1 MFKLEK
7 NEKYLIQE
15 NVALCHLVSG
25 AYMKLTN
32 QSKHLTEEK
41 LVQAVKLLSLGFKI
55 FVKILEFHFR
65 KHIFKSQKSP
75 NMVPLAVS
83 RWININ
89 LAVSMEPAERRTLV
103 KTADLLLRHMKN
115 VPNSTELKCR
125 LSWIIVQSRI
135 DAKDFESASKLLD
148 KVRFCRH

>member
-65 KHIFKSQKSP
+65 KHIFKSKKKFEHGSISSITMDQYQFSSFYG
-75 NMVPLAVS
+75 AS
-83 RWININ
+83 RTQN
-89 LAVSMEPAERRTLV
+89 P
-103 KTADLLLRHMKN
+103 
-115 VPNSTELKCR
+115 C
-125 LSWIIVQSRI
+125 
-135 DAKDFESASKLLD
+135 
-148 KVRFCRH
+148 

>member
-1 MFKLEK
+1 MVLKIENFQKTNDHKFKLEK

-41 LVQAVKLLSLGFKI
+41 LVQSVKLLSLGFKI

-65 KHIFKSQKSP
+65 KHIFKSK
-75 NMVPLAVS
+75 
-83 RWININ
+83 
-89 LAVSMEPAERRTLV
+89 
-103 KTADLLLRHMKN
+103 
-115 VPNSTELKCR
+115 
-125 LSWIIVQSRI
+125 
-135 DAKDFESASKLLD
+135 
-148 KVRFCRH
+148 KVRIWFH